1 MQTLETATELFCTEA
16 LRAIGRNKLRSALAG
31 LAIMIGIAAVVCVVA
46 IGRAGSRRAEE
57 QLQSLGDN
65 FVWVEAGS
73 RAPSGVRTGTHGTT
87 SLTLEDAAA
96 ILREVPLMKRVTPN
110 VDGSLQV
117 VFGERNWRTHYRGV
131 GPDYLEIKR
140 WNVAGGAP
148 YTEEDVRRASSVCLI
163 GETVREKLFDKVD
176 PVGQTI
182 RAGSK
187 LLIVVGVLERKGQS
201 GSGQDQDDAI
211 LLPWTTAQKKIRGRN
226 QTWLDDIVGSAV
238 SPEAVNPAIDQI
250 TALLRQRHQIRSGE
264 EDDFNIRRPDEMIK
278 AQIETSH
285 TLATLLLSVASI
297 ALLVGGIG
305 VMNVMLVSVTERTRE
320 IGLRLA
326 VGATDGAVQLQFL
339 GEAVLLTLF
348 GGLFGLLLGATACAL
363 LGQVLGWQVT
373 VPIGALALA
382 PAISIAVG
390 VFFGF
395 YPARRAA
402 RL

>member
-1 MQTLETATELFCTEA
+1 MQTLEAATALFFTEA

-87 SLTLEDAAA
+87 SLTLEDAEA
-96 ILREVPLMKRVTPN
+96 ILREVPAMKRVTPN

-117 VFGERNWRTHYRGV
+117 VFGERNWRTRYRGV

-140 WNVAGGAP
+140 WNLARGAP

-163 GETVREKLFDKVD
+163 GDTVREKLFDKVD

-187 LLIVVGVLERKGQS
+187 LLVVVGVLERKGQS
-201 GSGQDQDDAI
+201 GPGQDQDDTI
-211 LLPWTTAQKKIRGRN
+211 
-226 QTWLDDIVGSAV
+226 GSAV
-238 SPEAVNPAIDQI
+238 SPEAMNPAIDQI
-250 TALLRQRHQIRSGE
+250 QSLLRQRHRIQQGE
-264 EDDFNIRRPDEMIK
+264 EDDFNIRRPDEILK
-278 AQIETSH
+278 ARVETSR
-285 TLATLLLSVASI
+285 TLSALLIAVASI
-297 ALLVGGIG
+297 ALVVGGIG

-326 VGATDGAVQLQFL
+326 VGATDG
-339 GEAVLLTLF
+339 
-348 GGLFGLLLGATACAL
+348 
-363 LGQVLGWQVT
+363 
-373 VPIGALALA
+373 
-382 PAISIAVG
+382 
-390 VFFGF
+390 
-395 YPARRAA
+395 
-402 RL
+402 